1 MLNKV
6 AGKFV
11 SVFVADKGDG
21 KHMAS
26 IDNLHASS
34 PSKTHDKNK

>member
-11 SVFVADKGDG
+11 GVFVADKGDG

-26 IDNLHASS
+26 IENILTSS
-34 PSKTHDKNK
+34 PVKTHDKNK